1 MGRPTNA
8 EREAKQLAA
17 GQQPPPDETIML
29 MQQHIDKL
37 AEALSRIAHVT
48 GSFNYISELGIKRW
62 TPGKKYMGKKY
73 D

>member
-8 EREAKQLAA
+8 EREAKLAE
-17 GQQPPPDETIML
+17 QQTAPDETIML
-29 MQQHIDKL
+29 MQQRIDQL
-37 AEALSRIAHVT
+37 EEALSRIAHVT

-62 TPGKKYMGKKY
+62 IPGKKYMGKKY